1 MMFDCGNI
9 INGYNMMG
17 VSNILDGYN
26 MMCGGNM
33 MSDGYNM
40 IAGNTMD
47 ENLIGGKILLMT
59 LNTKSMFNRKIK
71 YLG

>member
-17 VSNILDGYN
+17 VSNIFDRYN
-26 MMCGGNM
+26 MTCGGNM
-33 MSDGYNM
+33 MSNGYNM
-40 IAGNTMD
+40 IAGNTMNG
-47 ENLIGGKILLMT
+47 NLIGGKILLMT
-59 LNTKSMFNRKIK
+59 LNRKSMFNRKIK

>member
-9 INGYNMMG
+9 IDGYNMMG
-17 VSNILDGYN
+17 VSNICDGYN

-47 ENLIGGKILLMT
+47 GNLIGGKILLMT
-59 LNTKSMFNRKIK
+59 LNKKSMFDRKIK